1 VLPRHAMLVITRTVF
16 DIVQIPGQQP
26 LVVAKDAG
34 DEAARQWWD
43 GHVRA
48 AGVFDRSG
56 VSWDQRLADWQAA
69 TKVQVGK
76 ERLHDGGPRVEV
88 ARITFPDGTDG
99 VADPEVAHDYITE
112 EFRARFPQPT
122 APAQFADWRETV
134 QIGDLY
140 TWAGWLYQGGERMPV
155 DIGLP
160 AAEFGYPIR
169 EVLACLDRLAA
180 DGWRIVHVSEDRA
193 GHPPDSDGHEP
204 GVSTVRYL
212 LSQPWLAGPASAPIS
227 QPS

>member
-1 VLPRHAMLVITRTVF
+1 MLPRHAMLVITRAVF
-16 DIVQIPGQQP
+16 DIVQIPGQQS
-26 LVVAKDAG
+26 LVVAKDTG

-43 GHVRA
+43 EHVRMPV
-48 AGVFDRSG
+48 AGIQSS
-56 VSWDQRLADWQAA
+56 VSWDQQLAEWQAA

-99 VADPEVAHDYITE
+99 VVDPAVAHDYITE
-112 EFRARFPQPT
+112 EFQARFPPPT

-134 QIGDLY
+134 QIGELH
-140 TWAGWLYQGGERMPV
+140 TWASCLYQGGEQIPL

-169 EVLACLDRLAA
+169 EVLGCLDRLAA
-180 DGWRIVHVSEDRA
+180 DGWQIVHVSEDRV
-193 GHPPDSDGHEP
+193 GHHAADGELAREN
-204 GVSTVRYL
+204 GVGTARYL
-212 LSQPWLAGPASAPIS
+212 LSRPA
-227 QPS
+227 

>member
-1 VLPRHAMLVITRTVF
+1 MLVITRAVF

-26 LVVAKDAG
+26 LVVAKDTG
-34 DEAARQWWD
+34 DEAARHWWD
-43 GHVRA
+43 EHVRMPV
-48 AGVFDRSG
+48 AGVQG
-56 VSWDQRLADWQAA
+56 TVSWDQQLADWQAA

-99 VADPEVAHDYITE
+99 VVDPAVAHDYITE
-112 EFRARFPQPT
+112 EFQARFPPPT

-134 QIGDLY
+134 QIADLY

-160 AAEFGYPIR
+160 VAEFGYPVR
-169 EVLACLDRLAA
+169 EVLACLDRLAE

-193 GHPPDSDGHEP
+193 SHPPDGELGHEL

-212 LSQPWLAGPASAPIS
+212 LNQPA
-227 QPS
+227 

>member
-1 VLPRHAMLVITRTVF
+1 MLARHAMLVITRAVF
-16 DIVQIPGQQP
+16 DVVQIPGQQP

-43 GHVRA
+43 EHVRLA
-48 AGVFDRSG
+48 VAGVRSAA
-56 VSWDQRLADWQAA
+56 SWDQQLADWQAA

-99 VADPEVAHDYITE
+99 LVDPAVAHDYITE
-112 EFRARFPQPT
+112 EFQARFPPPT

-134 QIGDLY
+134 QIGELH
-140 TWAGWLYQGGERMPV
+140 TWAACLYHGGEQLPL

-160 AAEFGYPIR
+160 VPEFGYPIR
-169 EVLACLDRLAA
+169 EVLGCLDRLAE
-180 DGWRIVHVSEDRA
+180 DGWQIVHVSEDRA
-193 GHPPDSDGHEP
+193 GHHAADGELAGEN
-204 GVSTVRYL
+204 GVGTVRYL
-212 LSQPWLAGPASAPIS
+212 LGRPA
-227 QPS
+227 

>member
-1 VLPRHAMLVITRTVF
+1 MLVITRAVF

-43 GHVRA
+43 EHVRA
-48 AGVFDRSG
+48 AAAGVF
-56 VSWDQRLADWQAA
+56 
-69 TKVQVGK
+69 
-76 ERLHDGGPRVEV
+76 GGP
-88 ARITFPDGTDG
+88 ARAGTSSWPTGRRPPRSRWARNGCTTAGPGWRWPGSAFPDGTDG
-99 VADPEVAHDYITE
+99 LVNPAAAHDYITE

-122 APAQFADWRETV
+122 VAAQFADWREAV
-134 QIGDLY
+134 QIAELH
-140 TWAGWLYQGGERMPV
+140 TWTGWLFQGAERIPV

-180 DGWRIVHVSEDRA
+180 DGWQIVHVSEDRA
-193 GHPPDSDGHEP
+193 GHHPPDGELSSEN

-212 LSQPWLAGPASAPIS
+212 LSRAVR
-227 QPS
+227 